1 MSYQLSTINY
11 QFNLRR
17 AISIVIMVVVA
28 LIQFGCANES
38 VPTGGKKDEKPPEA
52 KKISPPNK
60 SLRFTSTQV
69 KITFNEFLKDGGFT
83 QTLIS
88 PPQDKKPEFH
98 VEGRTLTIKL
108 KSPLRD
114 STTYTINFADDV
126 KDLNEGNTA
135 SNLTYVFSTGDFIDS
150 QKVSGSV
157 VLAKDNTNQE
167 GIVVSLYPQDSVNGI
182 LKSKPFYFAKTDKS
196 GQFKI
201 ENIKSGK
208 YLVYALKDQN
218 YNYIYDQ
225 PNELIAFSDSILDL
239 TDSVNDEVKLFL
251 FDENKRKAQLD
262 MVKSL
267 SPGQLKISYNRPISN
282 FKLDWKGL
290 SKEDFAYIY
299 PTNDTI
305 IYWYS
310 KYYIQK
316 DSFFLSAN
324 DTILDTARLELKF
337 VKKDSL
343 FTRNNILSGVANQPN
358 RSKEDT
364 AKRVDFTFQE
374 FNKAIKINLTRPCI
388 GINETKQLHL
398 FEDSSTNYS
407 ELKFV
412 LEEKTKQSIAVDFE
426 KKENTKYR
434 LEIPDSTLQD
444 IFGKWN
450 SKLVYK
456 FITNAKNSY
465 GNLRITLK
473 TQHPE
478 NYYVIK
484 LLDAS
489 NNTVQ
494 EFFLTGNGER
504 KVSAE
509 NILAGSYKFLVIE
522 DTNKNGVWDTGNLKN
537 KKQPEK
543 IFTYKESYQLKGGWD
558 LDAEVKF

>member
-1 MSYQLSTINY
+1 MNY
-11 QFNLRR
+11 QFNFRTILSS
-17 AISIVIMVVVA
+17 AIIILIA

-60 SLRFTSTQV
+60 SLHFTSSQI
-69 KITFNEFLKDGGFT
+69 KITFNEFLKETGFT

-88 PPQDKKPEFH
+88 PPQDKRPEFH

-135 SNLTYVFSTGDFIDS
+135 NNFIYVFSTGDFIDS

-157 VLAKDNTNQE
+157 LLAKDNTNQE
-167 GIVVSLYPQDSVNGI
+167 SIVISLYPQDSVDGI
-182 LKSKPFYFAKTDKS
+182 LKSKPFYFAKTNKA

-201 ENIKSGK
+201 ENIKAGK

-218 YNYIYDQ
+218 SNYIYDQ
-225 PNELIAFSDSILDL
+225 PNELIAFADSILNL
-239 TDSVNDEVKLFL
+239 VDSVNDEVKLFL
-251 FDENKRKAQLD
+251 FDENKKKAQLD
-262 MVKSL
+262 AVKTVC
-267 SPGQLKISYNRPISN
+267 PGQLQISYNRPISN
-282 FKLDWKGL
+282 FKLDWKGF

-310 KYYIQK
+310 KYYTQK

-324 DTILDTARLELKF
+324 DTIHDTARLELKF

-343 FTRNNILSGVANQPN
+343 FTGNNILSSTVNQSS
-358 RSKEDT
+358 RSNLDT
-364 AKRVDFTFQE
+364 AKWVDFIFQE
-374 FNKAIKINLTRPCI
+374 FNKAVKINLTRPCI
-388 GINETKQLHL
+388 NINETKRLHL
-398 FEDSSTNYS
+398 FEDSSTNYT
-407 ELKFV
+407 ELKFTV
-412 LEEKTKQSIAVDFE
+412 DGKNKQSINADFE
-426 KKENTKYR
+426 KKENTKYSI
-434 LEIPDSTLQD
+434 EIPDSTVQD

-450 SKLVYK
+450 SKLVYN

-465 GNLRITLK
+465 GNIHISLK

-484 LLDAS
+484 LVDAS
-489 NNTVQ
+489 NNTVK
-494 EFFLTGNGER
+494 EFFFTGNGER
-504 KVSAE
+504 KVSVE
-509 NILAGSYKFLVIE
+509 NVLAGRYKFVVIE
-522 DTNKNGVWDTGNLKN
+522 DANKNGVWDTGDFKN

>member
-1 MSYQLSTINY
+1 MNY
-11 QFNLRR
+11 QFNLQTIFPS
-17 AISIVIMVVVA
+17 AIIILIA

-52 KKISPPNK
+52 KKISPTNK
-60 SLRFTSTQV
+60 SLHFNSTQI
-69 KITFNEFLKDGGFT
+69 KITFNEFLKETGFT

-88 PPQDKKPEFH
+88 PPQDKRPEFH

-126 KDLNEGNTA
+126 KDLNEGNTT
-135 SNLTYVFSTGDFIDS
+135 SNFSYVFSTGDFIDS
-150 QKVSGSV
+150 QKISGSV
-157 VLAKDNTNQE
+157 MLAKDNTNQE
-167 GIVVSLYPQDSVNGI
+167 GIVVSLYPKDSGDGI
-182 LKSKPFYFAKTDKS
+182 LKSKPFYFAKTDKA

-201 ENIKSGK
+201 ENIKAGK
-208 YLVYALKDQN
+208 YLAYALKDQN

-239 TDSVNDEVKLFL
+239 TDSVKAEVRLFL
-251 FDENKRKAQLD
+251 FDENKKKAQLD
-262 MVKSL
+262 MVKAL
-267 SPGQLKISYNRPISN
+267 SPGQLQISYNRPISN
-282 FKLDWKGL
+282 FKLDWRGL

-316 DSFFLSAN
+316 DSFYLSAN

-337 VKKDSL
+337 VKQDSL
-343 FTRNNILSGVANQPN
+343 FTGNNILSAGVNQSN

-374 FNKAIKINLTRPCI
+374 FNKAVKINLTRPCI
-388 GINETKQLHL
+388 NINETKRLHL
-398 FEDSSTNYS
+398 FEDSSANYS
-407 ELKFV
+407 ELKFTV
-412 LEEKTKQSIAVDFE
+412 DEKTKQSITADFQ
-426 KKENTKYR
+426 KKENAKYSI
-434 LEIPDSTLQD
+434 EIPDSTVQD

-450 SKLVYK
+450 RKLVYK

-465 GNLRITLK
+465 GNLHITLK

-489 NNTVQ
+489 NTTVE
-494 EFFLTGNGER
+494 EFFFTGNGER

-509 NILAGSYKFLVIE
+509 NILAGSYKFVVIE
-522 DTNKNGVWDTGNLKN
+522 DTNKNGVWDTGIFKD